1 LKSTHDIFKF
11 LISFNAFLSTNQNG
25 SWLIYFLLVNQNG
38 SWLIYF
44 SLANQNWSW
53 HDFFLI
59 YRQIVFHYF
68 HLPRPLI
75 KKPLSTTLSFLLFVY
90 FLFFYCFSVWLTF
103 LILMLLFIVILCVW
117 RILWFLI
124 QNWCL
129 YVLCLLPDSYF
140 GLGSQSREKKKC
152 ITYQLEYILSIYFYV
167 VFVFGNDVY
176 QFYWLL
182 IFYCFNFFE
191 RLIFYC
197 YRARIKVMYNIK
209 FLPFFKHHALNLRN
223 PCFVY
228 QYTYDGT

>member
-1 LKSTHDIFKF
+1 MKSTHDIFKF
-11 LISFNAFLSTNQNG
+11 LISFNAFLSANQKG
-25 SWLIYFLLVNQNG
+25 SWLIYFLLANQNW

-44 SLANQNWSW
+44 SLTNQNWSW

-68 HLPRPLI
+68 HLPLPLSFKKKKKLPLPLI
-75 KKPLSTTLSFLLFVY
+75 TKPLSTTLSFLLFVY
-90 FLFFYCFSVWLTF
+90 FLFLFFYCFSVWLTF

-140 GLGSQSREKKKC
+140 GLGNQSRERKKC
-152 ITYQLEYILSIYFYV
+152 ITYQLEYIWSIYFYV

-176 QFYWLL
+176 QFYWYF
-182 IFYCFNFFE
+182 I
-191 RLIFYC
+191 
-197 YRARIKVMYNIK
+197 V
-209 FLPFFKHHALNLRN
+209 
-223 PCFVY
+223 
-228 QYTYDGT
+228 T